1 MIEIE
6 ITKSMLEFAA
16 KKTKAAEAEQWN
28 KDKSVTNFRA
38 RRAGFLGEAAFCE
51 TFDAESQNT
60 FNHDAIRRSKLF
72 DIKTKRSTYAPRVET
87 WEGTVPGYSEQEPDY
102 FAFLNIKFAET
113 TGKGTQKQF
122 FRPQMIYFGGVISYE
137 DYLEK
142 RYYAEAG
149 EKYSTNTDSAHISQW
164 NIDWKDLKDISEI
177 DLTN

>member
-1 MIEIE
+1 M
-6 ITKSMLEFAA
+6 
-16 KKTKAAEAEQWN
+16 
-28 KDKSVTNFRA
+28 
-38 RRAGFLGEAAFCE
+38 
-51 TFDAESQNT
+51 
-60 FNHDAIRRSKLF
+60 F
-72 DIKTKRSTYAPRVET
+72 DIKTKRSIYTPKVES

-142 RYYAEAG
+142 RYYVKAG

-164 NIDWKDLKDISEI
+164 NIDWKDLKNISEI